1 MSLLGVI
8 IVIRSDCMDNFDFI
22 VLNIY
27 LLAIFSILIKAKT
40 ALYIYRFFKL
50 LNVGLFIYL
59 IVLFIIDKHFDIE
72 GILKMIPVIFLIGI
86 VVQTEVGLLLR
97 KLGVGKNFI
106 DVNTIEDNIKIEL
119 IKALDYL
126 SGNKIGAIITFEKNI
141 PLKEHITSAYEIM
154 APLNSELLSTI
165 FYPNTPLHDGAVII
179 RRDEIVYAGAY
190 YPTTEKLDIP
200 KQLGSRHRAA
210 IGISEVTDSLT
221 IVVSEQ
227 SGNISVAIDGY
238 LDTNVNKEVL
248 IQYLETHL
256 QK

>member
-1 MSLLGVI
+1 
-8 IVIRSDCMDNFDFI
+8 MDKFDLI

-27 LLAIFSILIKAKT
+27 LLAIFTILVKAKT
-40 ALYIYRFFKL
+40 ALSIYRFFKL
-50 LNVGLFIYL
+50 LNVGLFTYL
-59 IVLFIIDKHFDIE
+59 MVLFFMNEHYDFE
-72 GILKMIPVIFLIGI
+72 SVVQVIPLLFLIGI
-86 VVQTEVGLLLR
+86 VVQTEVGLILR
-97 KLGVGKNFI
+97 KLGIGKSFI

-126 SGNKIGAIITFEKNI
+126 SGNKIGAIISFEKNI
-141 PLKEHITSAYEIM
+141 PIMEHVASSYEIM

-165 FYPNTPLHDGAVII
+165 FYPNTPLHDGAVVI
-179 RRDEIVYAGAY
+179 RRDEIIYAGAY
-190 YPTTEKLDIP
+190 YPSSERLDIP

-227 SGNISVAIDGY
+227 TGNISVAIDGY
-238 LDTNVNKEVL
+238 LDLNVKKEKL
-248 IQYLETHL
+248 IKYLETHL